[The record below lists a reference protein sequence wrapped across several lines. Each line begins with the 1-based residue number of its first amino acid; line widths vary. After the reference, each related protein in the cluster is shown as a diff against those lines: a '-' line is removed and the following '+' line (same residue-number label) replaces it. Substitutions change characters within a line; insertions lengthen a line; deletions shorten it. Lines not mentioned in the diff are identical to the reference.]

1 MVFLFS
7 IFSLLLFLQGHFGK
21 VMLYVYDPA
30 NDATGEYVAV
40 KTLKQDGGNHLHDS
54 WMKEIKILKSLYHN
68 NIVKYK
74 GCCTELGE
82 FIEEVSLN
90 WSTFH

>member
-1 MVFLFS
+1 MYFF
-7 IFSLLLFLQGHFGK
+7 FLLLFLQGHFGK

-30 NDATGEYVAV
+30 NDGTGEYVAV
-40 KTLKQDGGNHLHDS
+40 KTLKQEGGNHLHDS
-54 WMKEIKILKSLYHN
+54 WMKEIEILKSLYHN

-82 FIEEVSLN
+82 FFSSPPLTVPI
-90 WSTFH
+90 